1 MLSLVFSLK
10 AKDFVGVLD
19 EKTNKISKFVTPVSA
34 EMRKKFAGMR
44 ITVVSEG
51 RKKEI
56 PAEVEIVRINE
67 YPDDSNTYTTKL
79 GGEVLLTLNVNQL
92 EKVLSVVSLQ
102 GFYFRTGD
110 KGQRVL
116 TGKKGYTVESIPRV
130 KVAKSNNVSNKK
142 VTDKDSAVK
151 QTLATTTA
159 TTTAS
164 VEKEKEEEAPKKE
177 LFSLYRLLEIL
188 KNVDGKLVKL
198 PTDGY
203 NALTGKGQDIGTDF
217 RDSYIEVAEPNINA
231 TESKINLNLL
241 FRKLGTVKVYFN
253 SRNEEVDI
261 PAHIW
266 SAKTVFTN
274 CEDLNMHRLGIV
286 VPSACRDLLRTMLG
300 EQYVQDITTS
310 PVAKSLL
317 RWLDPTKTYAVMEL
331 YTKGLQ
337 AFSAEEVGRLQLTNR
352 EIGETLSHLAEEKS
366 AVKELKGAVKK
377 LKEKL
382 TEMGVVNTAEEVATK
397 VAPQFKKYIESID
410 DLCDIREAGIDVT
423 TGAYTVVKQKDVN
436 TNEKEIDAKKVDK
449 SKSVIEFKYVGLV
462 KNATES
468 RSLTDALANVEQVLA
483 NNDVV
488 AIFTE
493 IDKIT
498 EIQKVHEQGVNKYKS
513 ALWLNNA
520 SSYVAGNYNAI
531 ALKESKELKRQE
543 TRAANTTAYV
553 CDYYKLSLKYID
565 LSVK

>member
-34 EMRKKFAGMR
+34 EMRKKFAGMG

-79 GGEVLLTLNVNQL
+79 GGEVLVTLNVNQL
-92 EKVLSVVSLQ
+92 EKVLSVVPLQ

-116 TGKKGYTVESIPRV
+116 TGKKGYTVESIPKV
-130 KVAKSNNVSNKK
+130 KVVKPNNVSNKK
-142 VTDKDSAVK
+142 VTDSAVK
-151 QTLATTTA
+151 QALA

-164 VEKEKEEEAPKKE
+164 VEKEEEAPKKE

-188 KNVDGKLVKL
+188 KNLDGKLVKL

-253 SRNEEVDI
+253 SRNEEVNI

-286 VPSACRDLLRTMLG
+286 VPSACRDLLKTMLG

-366 AVKELKGAVKK
+366 AVKELKGAIKK

-397 VAPQFKKYIESID
+397 VAPQLKKYIENID

-553 CDYYKLSLKYID
+553 CEYYKLSLKYID

>member
-19 EKTNKISKFVTPVSA
+19 DKTNKISKFVTPVSA
-34 EMRKKFAGMR
+34 EMRKKFAGMG

-79 GGEVLLTLNVNQL
+79 GGEVLVTLNVNQL
-92 EKVLSVVSLQ
+92 EKVLSVVPLQ

-116 TGKKGYTVESIPRV
+116 TGKKGYTVESIPKV
-130 KVAKSNNVSNKK
+130 KVAKPNNVSNKK
-142 VTDKDSAVK
+142 ATDSAVK
-151 QTLATTTA
+151 QALA

-164 VEKEKEEEAPKKE
+164 VEKEEEAPKKE

-274 CEDLNMHRLGIV
+274 CEELNMHRLGIV
-286 VPSACRDLLRTMLG
+286 VPSACRDLLKTMLG

-366 AVKELKGAVKK
+366 AVKELKGAIKK

-397 VAPQFKKYIESID
+397 VAPQLKKYIENID

-553 CDYYKLSLKYID
+553 CEYYKLSLKYID

>member
-92 EKVLSVVSLQ
+92 EKVLSVVPLQ

-130 KVAKSNNVSNKK
+130 KVAKPNNVTNK
-142 VTDKDSAVK
+142 AVK
-151 QTLATTTA
+151 QTLG

-164 VEKEKEEEAPKKE
+164 VEKEKEEETSKKE

-274 CEDLNMHRLGIV
+274 CEELNMHRLGIV
-286 VPSACRDLLRTMLG
+286 VPSACRDLLKTMLG
-300 EQYVQDITTS
+300 EQYVQDITAS

-317 RWLDPTKTYAVMEL
+317 RWLDPTKTYTVMEL

-337 AFSAEEVGRLQLTNR
+337 AFSGEEVGRLQLTNR

-366 AVKELKGAVKK
+366 AVKELKGAIKK

-397 VAPQFKKYIESID
+397 VAPQLKKYIENID

-436 TNEKEIDAKKVDK
+436 TNEKEIDTKKVDK